1 MSESGVQS
9 ARSTSSPH
17 VERKRRRRRDEILHS
32 ALRAFREHGYHGTT
46 LEQIAGR
53 LGLRKS
59 ALYHYFADKEAI
71 LYECHRRSLREL
83 EQAVDDALADY
94 ESAEDRLGH
103 IVRAHVR
110 VMTETLQGSSLAFEV
125 SALSPTHRT
134 KVVEAR
140 DRYERRV
147 REVIMD
153 GMRRGEFR
161 TIDPKIGAFGILGAI
176 NWIAHWYDPDGS
188 LPPPELAA
196 RFVDHLVG
204 GLMHRPSH
212 PKGA

>member
-9 ARSTSSPH
+9 ARATSSPH

-71 LYECHRRSLREL
+71 LYECHLRSLREL
-83 EQAVDDALADY
+83 EQAVEDALADF

-125 SALSPTHRT
+125 SALSPTHRSE
-134 KVVEAR
+134 VVEAR

-147 REVIMD
+147 RDVIMD
-153 GMRRGEFR
+153 GVRSGEFR

-188 LPPPELAA
+188 LPAPELAA

-204 GLMHRPSH
+204 GLTHQPSH
-212 PKGA
+212 PMGA